1 MAAGAEVEEEEEE
14 KLYCVCKTTY
24 DDEKVMIA
32 CDRWV
37 FLFCLLLFLFL
48 FSKGVEGVESV
59 VRTREFALTPRTYGG

>member
-1 MAAGAEVEEEEEE
+1 MAVGAEAEEEEEE

-48 FSKGVEGVESV
+48 F
-59 VRTREFALTPRTYGG
+59 FWGGRGGRSCGTHA